1 MAKRIKGCAIGERE
15 IVRIFKI
22 FSFETISVVD
32 VKNFNEELKREL
44 ESENYEILIITETYI
59 ASINDENK
67 ALINEKKPIIMSIP
81 INTGSKEL
89 AISTLSAMIRKAVG
103 VDLIS
108 IGGEN
113 KSE

>member
-1 MAKRIKGCAIGERE
+1 
-15 IVRIFKI
+15 
-22 FSFETISVVD
+22 
-32 VKNFNEELKREL
+32 
-44 ESENYEILIITETYI
+44 
-59 ASINDENK
+59 
-67 ALINEKKPIIMSIP
+67 MSIP